1 MNLTTTRSAKFTN
14 TIVVEG
20 SGSIARMIRKVSL
33 YYYVTVSSVTKFQQ
47 LNFRWPLALK
57 ILMSKHQNC
66 SIQRIAFQV
75 YWWRNDHANNY
86 VIFRCLSG
94 RQELQKCC
102 YVLRR
107 WNFKLVTLLYGEH
120 LSDWLILLSNQ
131 HPVES
136 PYELVLQ
143 YLFYFHLILI
153 EWKSFFGPRLKS
165 SCSNFVAPI
174 RFLRMIDLGFKY
186 VRL

>member
-1 MNLTTTRSAKFTN
+1 MLR
-14 TIVVEG
+14 
-20 SGSIARMIRKVSL
+20 
-33 YYYVTVSSVTKFQQ
+33 
-47 LNFRWPLALK
+47 NFNNWAFRLLLALK
-57 ILMSKHQNC
+57 ISMLKHQNC
-66 SIQRIAFQV
+66 STQRTVFQV
-75 YWWRNDHANNY
+75 IPLFMIDWWHNDHENSY
-86 VIFRCLSG
+86 LIFRCLSG
-94 RQELQKCC
+94 RQELQNCC

-107 WNFKLVTLLYGEH
+107 LKFKLVTLLYGEH

-165 SCSNFVAPI
+165 TCSNLMPPY
-174 RFLRMIDLGFKY
+174 DK
-186 VRL
+186 